1 MADDTMVTDAL
12 CEARMGRL
20 ETRLDGIARDTEE
33 TRRGIGK
40 LIQIVSEG
48 NDKPALTVRVDNCAH
63 AIDSHLT
70 EHAQAE
76 DRSRQDRR
84 ERMKARWG
92 LYLAILGWL
101 VTMGLWIAARFVPP
115 A

>member
-1 MADDTMVTDAL
+1 MADQDAVTDAL

-33 TRRGIGK
+33 TRRGVGK

-48 NDKPALTVRVDNCAH
+48 NGKPALTVRVDNCAD
-63 AIDSHLT
+63 AIDSHLA
-70 EHAQAE
+70 EHAQTE
-76 DRSRQDRR
+76 DRSRQDQR
-84 ERMKARWG
+84 ERMKARWA

-101 VTMGLWIAARFVPP
+101 VTMGLWVASRFVPT